1 MSVLRL
7 DVEVT
12 TVDPAGDMVFVE
24 GRAPDGT
31 QLAVNLS
38 AAALRGSA
46 LAPGQR
52 VQVTLELP
60 SATTTAPA
68 PSLRER
74 MARPATGAAAGA
86 PATARSAAQAAPRA
100 ATPAATASRGTEA
113 PSASQAAPRA
123 GSTAPAARGSDAS
136 AGAPARNDT
145 SATLLSFVLGTPGA
159 DAGIER
165 DVADEMD
172 ALLGRKKRGPGN

>member
-12 TVDPAGDMVFVE
+12 AVDPAGDMVFVE

-31 QLAVNLS
+31 QLAVILS
-38 AAALRGSA
+38 ATLLRGSA

-68 PSLRER
+68 PAPSLRER
-74 MARPATGAAAGA
+74 MTRPATSGA
-86 PATARSAAQAAPRA
+86 PATARTAAQAAPRA
-100 ATPAATASRGTEA
+100 ATSTAPPSRGVEA
-113 PSASQAAPRA
+113 PSAGQAAPRA
-123 GSTAPAARGSDAS
+123 APAVRGSDAS

-145 SATLLSFVLGTPGA
+145 SATLLSFVLGTPSA